1 MCLPCRTP
9 VLELPIGLQTKIDWT
24 CWWTSSWL
32 RLHTIEPTTVVFQSC
47 SAQQYMLLK
56 KQVLRPEHTTTVAY
70 YHMGDKT
77 LLGSLNHVK
86 ILSNFVDP
94 CKTTVLHTIRKVS
107 LHFDGISTREYV
119 VIIPSDASQFFHSLT
134 HTYTP
139 ASIPSPSP
147 PRSSHGPSPSIPK
160 VSSGLSIMRLCD

>member
-1 MCLPCRTP
+1 MSSSS
-9 VLELPIGLQTKIDWT
+9 VLID
-24 CWWTSSWL
+24 CCP
-32 RLHTIEPTTVVFQSC
+32 RF
-47 SAQQYMLLK
+47 
-56 KQVLRPEHTTTVAY
+56 TVAY

-119 VIIPSDASQFFHSLT
+119 VIIPGDASQFFHSLT
-134 HTYTP
+134 HSHIHT
-139 ASIPSPSP
+139 SINTQPIATS
-147 PRSSHGPSPSIPK
+147 
-160 VSSGLSIMRLCD
+160 

>member
-1 MCLPCRTP
+1 MRDGTNIPVERVVLKCQAFSILHEHVRLWPRCSLHNRKFQCR
-9 VLELPIGLQTKIDWT
+9 
-24 CWWTSSWL
+24 S
-32 RLHTIEPTTVVFQSC
+32 
-47 SAQQYMLLK
+47 
-56 KQVLRPEHTTTVAY
+56 TVAH